1 MEEMAAAHFSPMIR
15 TATATTPAAIAEE
28 MAVATDTLPRTN
40 MYSEAI
46 KQFSTVRD
54 LLRFAVSR
62 FNEAGLF
69 FGHGTHNAYDEAAY
83 LILHS
88 LHLPLD
94 TLEPFLDARL
104 TSTELK
110 SVLHILERRVTERIP
125 AAYLTNEAWLGDFH
139 FYVDERVIVPRS
151 FIAELLR
158 EQLAPWVDDPET
170 VTSALDL
177 CTGSG
182 CLAILMSHAFPNAE
196 IDAADIS
203 PDALEVAQRN
213 VTDYGL
219 EEHIRLVQS
228 DLFSNLDGRL
238 YDVIISNP
246 PYVNAPS
253 VETLPPEYRH
263 EPELALGSGED
274 GLDATRV
281 ILREASMHLNP
292 GGILIVEIGHN
303 RDAVEFAF
311 PDLPFSWLET
321 SAGNEFVFLLKREQ
335 LV

>member
-1 MEEMAAAHFSPMIR
+1 MFDQAK
-15 TATATTPAAIAEE
+15 T
-28 MAVATDTLPRTN
+28 
-40 MYSEAI
+40 
-46 KQFSTVRD
+46 QFSTVRD

-62 FNEAGLF
+62 FNEANLF
-69 FGHGTHNAYDEAAY
+69 FGHGTQNAYDEAAY

-104 TSTELK
+104 TRDELEG
-110 SVLHILERRVTERIP
+110 VLHILERRVNERLP
-125 AAYLTNEAWLGDFH
+125 SAYLTHEAWLGDFR

-158 EQLAPWVDDPET
+158 EQLSPWVEDPEL

-182 CLAILMSHAFPNAE
+182 CLAILMAHAFPNAE
-196 IDAADIS
+196 IDAADLS
-203 PDALEVAQRN
+203 PDALEVAKRN
-213 VTDYGL
+213 VADYAL
-219 EEHIRLVQS
+219 EDQIHLVQS
-228 DLFSNLDGRL
+228 DLFSALEGQT

-253 VETLPPEYRH
+253 VQALPAEYLH

-274 GLDATRV
+274 GLDATRI
-281 ILREASMHLNP
+281 ILREAPKHMNP
-292 GGILIVEIGHN
+292 DGILVVEIGYN
-303 RDAVEFAF
+303 RDVLEAAF
-311 PDLPFSWLET
+311 PELPFTWLET
-321 SAGNEFVFLLKREQ
+321 SAGDGFVFLLKREQ
-335 LV
+335 IT